1 MKFNLKSFICGIIAA
16 TTLFAISA
24 VARDVYE
31 NISVVRNS
39 LEITIDGMEFA
50 EDNFVYNGTTY
61 VPLRAV
67 SERLGFGVEYDDEAY
82 AANIVRDCS
91 FKFEGET
98 IGYINGYEVTD
109 TMYDA
114 YKNHIVATQPELK
127 DAALDEA
134 VKTEIKNNV
143 YIIQIATA
151 LDYYIDSNFNNNY
164 LNLVKFMEIQY
175 GGEEAFVKELRA
187 QGFSDEMYR
196 HIQEVS
202 QLKSNILNDSQLS
215 DLTDEEKEQLLKEL
229 ISELDPESEVVWN
242 K

>member
-1 MKFNLKSFICGIIAA
+1 MKLNLKSFICGIIAV

-31 NISVVRNS
+31 NISVVRNT
-39 LEITIDGMEFA
+39 LAIKIDGMEFS
-50 EDNFVYNGTTY
+50 EDNFVYEGTTY

-82 AANIVRDCS
+82 TANIVRDCS
-91 FKFEGET
+91 FKFEGEV

-175 GGEEAFVKELRA
+175 GGEEAFVKELRG

-215 DLTDEEKEQLLKEL
+215 DLTEEEKEQFLNEL
-229 ISELDPESEVVWN
+229 IKELDPESEVIWDE
-242 K
+242 